1 MMNIILLMIE
11 KEIKFCIFDKLKKH
25 KFMKREKIEKQ
36 VINFPICFNDRNDM
50 VLEFYVCETNTT
62 EPYKP
67 IKELGITI
75 YDKNEEKRN
84 SDDYVQ
90 GDNMYEL
97 GVDEIENLI
106 KYLQKVKRHIK
117 NFNEKS
123 KPL

>member
-1 MMNIILLMIE
+1 
-11 KEIKFCIFDKLKKH
+11 
-25 KFMKREKIEKQ
+25 MKREKIENQ

-50 VLEFYVCETNTT
+50 LLEFYVCETNTT

-75 YDKNEEKRN
+75 YDKDEKKRN
-84 SDDYVQ
+84 SDDYIQ

-97 GVDEIENLI
+97 GVDEIEKLI

-123 KPL
+123 KPLK